1 MITSDDIDAFSSMQ
15 PIVIGFC
22 GAKGHGKDTAA
33 QVLIDKLGFTKVS
46 FADGLR
52 KTVCTA
58 LRCNEKYFLD
68 PDKKEEIDPRTGKSR
83 RYWLQW
89 IGTEGFRALWG
100 DVWVEWW
107 RQEILSKGYERVVTT
122 DVRFPNEIAVLQ
134 QFPRARMIRVSNPSK
149 PINNDAHASELHYK
163 SFKVDFDILNNGTID
178 QLQRATQQFVADS
191 FPYVVDA
198 KIYMPRYDIL
208 GAPYGG

>member
-1 MITSDDIDAFSSMQ
+1 MITSSDIDAFASMQ

-33 QVLIDKLGFTKVS
+33 QILIDNLGFKKVS

-58 LRCNEKYFLD
+58 LRCNEQYFLD

-89 IGTEGFRALWG
+89 IGTEGFRALWE
-100 DVWVEWW
+100 DIWVEWW

-122 DVRFPNEIAVLQ
+122 DVRFPNEMRVLKD
-134 QFPRARMIRVSNPSK
+134 FPNARVIRVTNPSK
-149 PINNDAHASELHYK
+149 PINNDAHASELHYQ
-163 SFKVDFDILNNGTID
+163 SFKVDLDIKNDSTIAA
-178 QLQRATQQFVADS
+178 LQATTQQFVADNFTS
-191 FPYVVDA
+191 VVDA
-198 KIYMPRYDIL
+198 KIYTPRFDIL